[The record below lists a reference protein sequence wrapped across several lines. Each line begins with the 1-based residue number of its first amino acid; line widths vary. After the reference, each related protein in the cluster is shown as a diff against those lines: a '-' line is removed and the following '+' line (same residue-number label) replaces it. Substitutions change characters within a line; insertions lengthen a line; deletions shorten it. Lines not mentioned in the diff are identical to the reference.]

1 MKISTT
7 EKRRIYYIAAVL
19 VWIVVWAVLSAL
31 VGEEIFLPS
40 PLSVIKSL
48 FSLIPRSSFW
58 KAVGFTL
65 SRVIAGIVLSSV
77 IASLLA
83 VLSSFSGKLEILLSP
98 LVKAVR
104 SIPVASVIILVLLW
118 VKSRNLS
125 VVISSLVV
133 FPVIYTSVLSGMKN
147 TSPLLIE
154 MASNY
159 SVGRRKRIRYIYIPS
174 VFPYLRTGMRT
185 AVGFA
190 WKSAVA
196 AEVIGLPK
204 NSIGTALYEAKIY
217 LLTSDLF
224 AWTLVIVILSA
235 LFEKVTILLLEK
247 AERRILK

>member
-1 MKISTT
+1 VKISTT
-7 EKRRIYYIAAVL
+7 EKRRIYYVAAVL
-19 VWIVVWAVLSAL
+19 VWIVVWAVLSAF

-40 PLSVIKSL
+40 PVSVIKSL
-48 FSLIPRSSFW
+48 LSLIPQPSFW

-77 IASLLA
+77 IASVLA

-147 TSPLLIE
+147 TSPLLLE

-235 LFEKVTILLLEK
+235 LFEKVTLFLLEE

>member
-1 MKISTT
+1 M
-7 EKRRIYYIAAVL
+7 AAVL
-19 VWIVVWAVLSAL
+19 VWIVVWAVLSAF

-40 PLSVIKSL
+40 PVSVVKSL
-48 FSLIPRSSFW
+48 LSLIPQPSFW
-58 KAVGFTL
+58 QSVGFTL
-65 SRVIAGIVLSSV
+65 SRVILGIAISSV
-77 IASLLA
+77 AASVLA
-83 VLSSFSGKLEILLSP
+83 VFSSFSGKLEILLSP

-125 VVISSLVV
+125 IVISSLVV
-133 FPVIYTSVLSGMKN
+133 FPVIYTSVLSGMKE
-147 TSPLLIE
+147 TSPLLLE

-159 SVGRRKRIRYIYIPS
+159 SVGTGKKIRYIYVPS
-174 VFPYLRTGMRT
+174 VFPYLETGMRT

-224 AWTLVIVILSA
+224 AWTAVIVILSA
-235 LFEKVTILLLEK
+235 VFEKLTILLLGK

>member
-7 EKRRIYYIAAVL
+7 EKRRIYYVAAVL

-40 PLSVIKSL
+40 PLSVVKSL
-48 FSLIPRSSFW
+48 LSLIPRSSFW

-77 IASLLA
+77 IATVLA

-235 LFEKVTILLLEK
+235 LFEKVTILLLEE

>member
-7 EKRRIYYIAAVL
+7 EKRRIYYVAAVL
-19 VWIVVWAVLSAL
+19 VWIAAWAVLSAF

-40 PLSVIKSL
+40 PVSVIKSL
-48 FSLIPRSSFW
+48 LSLIPQPSFW

-77 IASLLA
+77 IASVLA

-235 LFEKVTILLLEK
+235 LFEKVTLFLLEE

>member
-7 EKRRIYYIAAVL
+7 EKRRIYYVAAVL
-19 VWIVVWAVLSAL
+19 VWIVVWAVLSAF

-40 PLSVIKSL
+40 PVSVIKSL
-48 FSLIPRSSFW
+48 LSLIPQPSFW

-77 IASLLA
+77 IASVLA

-147 TSPLLIE
+147 TSPLLLE

-235 LFEKVTILLLEK
+235 LFEKVTLFLLEE

>member
-7 EKRRIYYIAAVL
+7 EKRRIYYVAAVL
-19 VWIVVWAVLSAL
+19 VWIAVWAVLSAF

-48 FSLIPRSSFW
+48 LSLIPRFSFW

-65 SRVIAGIVLSSV
+65 SRVIAGIVLSSA

-174 VFPYLRTGMRT
+174 VFPYLKAGMRT

-235 LFEKVTILLLEK
+235 LFEKVTLFLLEE

>member
-7 EKRRIYYIAAVL
+7 EKRRIYYVAAVL
-19 VWIVVWAVLSAL
+19 VWIVVWAVLSAF

-40 PLSVIKSL
+40 PVSVMKSL
-48 FSLIPRSSFW
+48 FSLIPQPSFW

-77 IASLLA
+77 TASLLA

-174 VFPYLRTGMRT
+174 VFPYLKAGMRT

-235 LFEKVTILLLEK
+235 LFEKVTILLLEE

>member
-7 EKRRIYYIAAVL
+7 EKRRIYYVAAVL
-19 VWIVVWAVLSAL
+19 VWIAAWAVLSAL

-40 PLSVIKSL
+40 PVSVIKSL
-48 FSLIPRSSFW
+48 LSLIPQPSFW

-77 IASLLA
+77 TATVLA

-147 TSPLLIE
+147 TSPLLLE

-174 VFPYLRTGMRT
+174 VFPYLKAGMRT

-235 LFEKVTILLLEK
+235 LFEKVTILLLEE

>member
-1 MKISTT
+1 VKISTT
-7 EKRRIYYIAAVL
+7 EKRRIYYVAAVL

-40 PLSVIKSL
+40 PVSVIKSL
-48 FSLIPRSSFW
+48 LSLIPQPSFW

-77 IASLLA
+77 TATVLA

-147 TSPLLIE
+147 TSSLLLE

-174 VFPYLRTGMRT
+174 VFPYLKAGMRT

-235 LFEKVTILLLEK
+235 LFEKVTLFLLEE

>member
-1 MKISTT
+1 VKISTT
-7 EKRRIYYIAAVL
+7 EKRRIYYVAAVL

-40 PLSVIKSL
+40 PVSVIKSL
-48 FSLIPRSSFW
+48 LSLIPQSSFW

-77 IASLLA
+77 IASVLA

-147 TSPLLIE
+147 TSPLLLE

-174 VFPYLRTGMRT
+174 VFPYLKAGMRT

-235 LFEKVTILLLEK
+235 LFEKVTILLLEE

>member
-1 MKISTT
+1 MW
-7 EKRRIYYIAAVL
+7 IA
-19 VWIVVWAVLSAL
+19 VWTVLSAF

-40 PLSVIKSL
+40 PLSVTKSL
-48 FSLIPRSSFW
+48 FSLIPRPSFW

-77 IASLLA
+77 TATVLA

-235 LFEKVTILLLEK
+235 LFEKVTILLLEE

>member
-7 EKRRIYYIAAVL
+7 EKRRIYYVAAVL
-19 VWIVVWAVLSAL
+19 VWIVVWAVLSAF

-40 PLSVIKSL
+40 PVSVIKSL
-48 FSLIPRSSFW
+48 FSLIPQPSFW

-77 IASLLA
+77 IASVLA

-98 LVKAVR
+98 LEKAVR

-133 FPVIYTSVLSGMKN
+133 FPVIYTSILSGMKN
-147 TSPLLIE
+147 TSPLLLE

-174 VFPYLRTGMRT
+174 VFPYLKAGMRT

-235 LFEKVTILLLEK
+235 LFEKVTLFLLEE

>member
-1 MKISTT
+1 MW
-7 EKRRIYYIAAVL
+7 IA
-19 VWIVVWAVLSAL
+19 VWAVLSAF

-40 PLSVIKSL
+40 PVSVVKSL
-48 FSLIPRSSFW
+48 FSLIPQPSFW
-58 KAVGFTL
+58 KAVVFTL
-65 SRVIAGIVLSSV
+65 SRVIVGIVLSSV
-77 IASLLA
+77 IAIVLA
-83 VLSSFSGKLEILLSP
+83 VLSSFSEKLEVLLSP

-147 TSPLLIE
+147 TSPLLLE

-174 VFPYLRTGMRT
+174 IFPYLKAGMRT

-224 AWTLVIVILSA
+224 SWTLVIVILSA
-235 LFEKVTILLLEK
+235 LFEKVTLFLLEE

>member
-7 EKRRIYYIAAVL
+7 EKRRIYYVAAVL
-19 VWIVVWAVLSAL
+19 VWIVVWAVLSAF

-40 PLSVIKSL
+40 PVSVVKSL
-48 FSLIPRSSFW
+48 FSLIPQPSFW
-58 KAVGFTL
+58 KAVVFTL
-65 SRVIAGIVLSSV
+65 SRVIVGIVLSSV
-77 IASLLA
+77 IAIVLA
-83 VLSSFSGKLEILLSP
+83 VLSSFSEKLEVLLSP

-174 VFPYLRTGMRT
+174 VFPYLKAGMRT

-224 AWTLVIVILSA
+224 SWTLVIVILSA
-235 LFEKVTILLLEK
+235 LFEKVTLFLLEE

>member
-7 EKRRIYYIAAVL
+7 EKRRIYYVAAVL
-19 VWIVVWAVLSAL
+19 VWIVVWAVLSAF

-40 PLSVIKSL
+40 PVSVVKSL
-48 FSLIPRSSFW
+48 FSLIPQPSFW
-58 KAVGFTL
+58 KAVVFTL
-65 SRVIAGIVLSSV
+65 SRVIVGIVLSSV
-77 IASLLA
+77 IAIVLA
-83 VLSSFSGKLEILLSP
+83 VLSSFSEKLEVLLSP

-147 TSPLLIE
+147 TSPLLLE

-159 SVGRRKRIRYIYIPS
+159 SVGRRKKIRYIYISS
-174 VFPYLRTGMRT
+174 VFPYLKTGMRT

-224 AWTLVIVILSA
+224 SWTLVIVILSA
-235 LFEKVTILLLEK
+235 LFEKVTLFLLEE